1 MATYIALVAS
11 PVLKKHYALY
21 FTLKYNKLPSFY
33 HRLIE
38 FRNLIPPTE
47 KTKMKKTTEYLKMLQ
62 IYIIQGWRL
71 QMKKKN
77 MDKKYNHSNLFLK
90 NYKYD
95 E

>member
-1 MATYIALVAS
+1 
-11 PVLKKHYALY
+11 
-21 FTLKYNKLPSFY
+21 
-33 HRLIE
+33 
-38 FRNLIPPTE
+38 
-47 KTKMKKTTEYLKMLQ
+47 MKKTTEYLKMLQ

-95 E
+95 EQYKNDEEKSNFC